1 MSRIPALLPDQMT
14 EAQHEIYSEILRTRG
29 GRWFHGPYD
38 ALLLQ
43 PRIAAPAQ
51 RLGEFVRFHTSLE
64 PRLSELAILVVAR
77 YFDCE
82 FEWYQHA
89 PIATR
94 SGLAQHIIEAL
105 RRNQVPA
112 GMREDEVLVYEFA
125 HGLLKNHR
133 IADEIYD
140 RAKQQW
146 GVTGVVELTGL
157 LGYYTFLAFALN
169 AHEIDLPAGATPAF
183 ED

>member
-1 MSRIPALLPDQMT
+1 MSRIPALSPDQMT
-14 EAQHEIYSEILRTRG
+14 DAQHEIYSEILRTRG

-51 RLGEFVRFHTSLE
+51 QLGEFVRFRTSLE
-64 PRLSELAILVVAR
+64 SRLSELAILVVAR
-77 YFDCE
+77 YIDCE

-89 PIATR
+89 PIAAR

-105 RRNQVPA
+105 RRNHVPT
-112 GMREDEVLVYEFA
+112 GMREDEALVYEFS
-125 HGLLKNHR
+125 HGLLKQHR
-133 IADEIYD
+133 VPDEIYD
-140 RAKQQW
+140 KAKQQL
-146 GVTGVVELTGL
+146 GVMGVVELTGL
-157 LGYYTFLAFALN
+157 LGYYTFLAFTLN